1 MKSKKKTIASLCFF
15 MVLVLLTFTTIIKQS
30 KDFSFSKFWEFL
42 VTANPIYV
50 ILAILSMFGFI
61 IFEGLAL
68 VKICEIFGYK
78 RKKNRAVLYAAPD
91 IYFSAITPSATGGQ
105 PASAYFMMKDK
116 IPGSV
121 TTIALLINLIFYTA
135 AIILVGIISFIV
147 DPEFLLNG
155 NPISIIMIIIGFSV
169 QIFLLLFFFM
179 LVHKEKIVMTIARAI
194 LKFLNKLHLIKNI
207 DRKIDRLTIVEKEY
221 KECANQLI
229 NHGPQLIKAF
239 IFNVLQR
246 VSQIM
251 VTVFVYLGTGG
262 SVGKIVKLFATQG
275 FVYTGSNSMPIPGA
289 VGVADYLFIDGCN
302 TIGIAD
308 PVNLEF
314 LSRGISFYACVIICG
329 LFTLIAYFKK
339 GIRNK

>member
-1 MKSKKKTIASLCFF
+1 
-15 MVLVLLTFTTIIKQS
+15 
-30 KDFSFSKFWEFL
+30 
-42 VTANPIYV
+42 
-50 ILAILSMFGFI
+50 
-61 IFEGLAL
+61 
-68 VKICEIFGYK
+68 
-78 RKKNRAVLYAAPD
+78 
-91 IYFSAITPSATGGQ
+91 
-105 PASAYFMMKDK
+105 
-116 IPGSV
+116 
-121 TTIALLINLIFYTA
+121 
-135 AIILVGIISFIV
+135 
-147 DPEFLLNG
+147 
-155 NPISIIMIIIGFSV
+155 
-169 QIFLLLFFFM
+169 
-179 LVHKEKIVMTIARAI
+179 MTIARGL

-207 DRKIDRLTIVEKEY
+207 DRKMDRLTIVEKEY

-262 SVGKIVKLFATQG
+262 SVNKIVKLFTTQG

-289 VGVADYLFIDGCN
+289 VGVADYLFIDGCT

-314 LSRGISFYACVIICG
+314 FSRGISFYACVIICG